1 MISVAAV
8 TTLASAVLIIN
19 TTLLMMPA
27 AELYQSS
34 PAGDGHY
41 DIMQLLNIV
50 TTVTDLVVNTGLIG
64 NIE

>member
-19 TTLLMMPA
+19 TTLLMPA

>member
-19 TTLLMMPA
+19 TTLLMPA

-50 TTVTDLVVNTGLIG
+50 TTVTNLVVNTGLIG